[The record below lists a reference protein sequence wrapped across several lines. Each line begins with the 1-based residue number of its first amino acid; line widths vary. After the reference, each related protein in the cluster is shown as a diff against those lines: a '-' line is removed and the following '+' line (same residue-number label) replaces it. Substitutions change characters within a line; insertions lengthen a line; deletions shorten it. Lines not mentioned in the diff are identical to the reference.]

1 MMISPSPTH
10 VGDTLSFSGCNY
22 GGRPKDIAVKIYGPD
37 GSEDSDFE
45 VLP

>member
-1 MMISPSPTH
+1 MISTSPTH